1 MSLTLYSHPFSSYCQ
16 KVLIAFWENDIAFTY
31 RHLEEPGAGEELAAL
46 WPIGR
51 FPVLVDDGRT
61 VIESSVIIEHL
72 GVHHPGPVRLIPEGP
87 DAALEVRFLDRFF
100 DNYVMSAMQGP
111 VFTAIRTTDEA
122 ERARSMDEA
131 ATALDKAY
139 AWLEQ
144 KLAGRTWAAGED
156 FTMADCAAAPSL
168 FYADWVHQ
176 IGDQFPTVRA
186 YRTRLLARPSFA
198 RAVEEGRKYR
208 SYFPLGAPD
217 RD

>member
-1 MSLTLYSHPFSSYCQ
+1 MSLTLYAHPFSSYCK
-16 KVLIAFWENDIAFTY
+16 KVLVALWENDIAFTY
-31 RHLEEPGAGEELAAL
+31 RHLEEPGANEELAAL
-46 WPIGR
+46 WPLGR

-72 GVHHPGPVRLIPEGP
+72 GVHHPGPVRLIPEDP

-100 DNYVMSAMQGP
+100 DNYVMTPMQGP

-131 ATALDKAY
+131 KTALDKAY
-139 AWLEQ
+139 AWLEP
-144 KLAGRTWAAGED
+144 KLAGRTWAAGDD
-156 FTMADCAAAPSL
+156 FSLADCAAAPSL

-176 IGDQFPTVRA
+176 IPKQYPTVRA

-198 RAVEEGRKYR
+198 RAVE
-208 SYFPLGAPD
+208 
-217 RD
+217 